1 MSMIN
6 GTRLYDHLTRL
17 GRIGFVPK
25 EGTTRLPYTP
35 AYDEGRI
42 YVQQCMEQAGLQTSV
57 DPVGNLIGTLPGQ
70 GKTIC
75 IGSHIDTVP
84 GGGIYDGTYGVLSGI
99 ECVQRLKELGYQ
111 NRHPIQVIAFTEEE
125 GNVIGGTFGS
135 KAFTGG
141 EIDEA
146 MRPNLA
152 LHGLTME
159 QVSACRRD
167 LTQYQC
173 YLELHIEQGGVL
185 EAERMQIGVVD
196 GIVGIVRYRM
206 TVSGCANHAGSTP
219 MHLRDDALVKACRII
234 TQLMERTEAASPD
247 MVCTVGTLQVF
258 PGAVNVIPGKVEFI
272 VELRNPTMEPMDQVI
287 DSVLKEHPEL
297 TGEEYIR
304 QSPTQCSSKLIKLSE
319 TLCRNRGIRFR
330 RMFSGAGHDLMNW
343 GKAVPSM
350 LLFIPSKD
358 GISHSIREYSAPE
371 DLYQGAEL
379 LMEMVQ
385 ALDQEEGKL

>member
-1 MSMIN
+1 
-6 GTRLYDHLTRL
+6 
-17 GRIGFVPK
+17 
-25 EGTTRLPYTP
+25 
-35 AYDEGRI
+35 
-42 YVQQCMEQAGLQTSV
+42 
-57 DPVGNLIGTLPGQ
+57 
-70 GKTIC
+70 
-75 IGSHIDTVP
+75 
-84 GGGIYDGTYGVLSGI
+84 
-99 ECVQRLKELGYQ
+99 
-111 NRHPIQVIAFTEEE
+111 
-125 GNVIGGTFGS
+125 
-135 KAFTGG
+135 
-141 EIDEA
+141 
-146 MRPNLA
+146 
-152 LHGLTME
+152 
-159 QVSACRRD
+159 
-167 LTQYQC
+167 
-173 YLELHIEQGGVL
+173 
-185 EAERMQIGVVD
+185 
-196 GIVGIVRYRM
+196 
-206 TVSGCANHAGSTP
+206 
-219 MHLRDDALVKACRII
+219 MHVRDDALVKACRII

-297 TGEEYIR
+297 VGEEYIR

-343 GKAVPSM
+343 GK
-350 LLFIPSKD
+350 

>member
-1 MSMIN
+1 M
-6 GTRLYDHLTRL
+6 GCT
-17 GRIGFVPK
+17 
-25 EGTTRLPYTP
+25 
-35 AYDEGRI
+35 
-42 YVQQCMEQAGLQTSV
+42 
-57 DPVGNLIGTLPGQ
+57 
-70 GKTIC
+70 
-75 IGSHIDTVP
+75 IGSGLITHEVYKQDI
-84 GGGIYDGTYGVLSGI
+84 GHLMSKDGESLESI
-99 ECVQRLKELGYQ
+99 FEHR
-111 NRHPIQVIAFTEEE
+111 
-125 GNVIGGTFGS
+125 
-135 KAFTGG
+135 
-141 EIDEA
+141 
-146 MRPNLA
+146 
-152 LHGLTME
+152 GLTLHPKKI
-159 QVSACRRD
+159 SGLRR
-167 LTQYQC
+167 

-297 TGEEYIR
+297 VGEEYIR

>member
-1 MSMIN
+1 
-6 GTRLYDHLTRL
+6 
-17 GRIGFVPK
+17 
-25 EGTTRLPYTP
+25 
-35 AYDEGRI
+35 
-42 YVQQCMEQAGLQTSV
+42 
-57 DPVGNLIGTLPGQ
+57 
-70 GKTIC
+70 
-75 IGSHIDTVP
+75 
-84 GGGIYDGTYGVLSGI
+84 
-99 ECVQRLKELGYQ
+99 
-111 NRHPIQVIAFTEEE
+111 
-125 GNVIGGTFGS
+125 
-135 KAFTGG
+135 
-141 EIDEA
+141 
-146 MRPNLA
+146 
-152 LHGLTME
+152 
-159 QVSACRRD
+159 
-167 LTQYQC
+167 
-173 YLELHIEQGGVL
+173 
-185 EAERMQIGVVD
+185 MQIGVVD

-287 DSVLKEHPEL
+287 DSVLKEHQEL
-297 TGEEYIR
+297 VGEEYIR

>member
-1 MSMIN
+1 MRT
-6 GTRLYDHLTRL
+6 GLT
-17 GRIGFVPK
+17 K
-25 EGTTRLPYTP
+25 QEKTTDIWF
-35 AYDEGRI
+35 DEKDPLI
-42 YVQQCMEQAGLQTSV
+42 Y
-57 DPVGNLIGTLPGQ
+57 
-70 GKTIC
+70 
-75 IGSHIDTVP
+75 
-84 GGGIYDGTYGVLSGI
+84 
-99 ECVQRLKELGYQ
+99 
-111 NRHPIQVIAFTEEE
+111 
-125 GNVIGGTFGS
+125 
-135 KAFTGG
+135 
-141 EIDEA
+141 

-159 QVSACRRD
+159 QVGACRRD

-196 GIVGIVRYRM
+196 GIVGIVRYHM

-287 DSVLKEHPEL
+287 DSVLKAHPEL
-297 TGEEYIR
+297 VGEEYIR

-343 GKAVPSM
+343 GKAVPSI

-358 GISHSIREYSAPE
+358 GISHSVREYSAPE